1 MIKNFVKKNNIIF
14 PAKLRQS
21 GGYVLIQVMVFG
33 IIAVYVLG
41 ALISWTVID
50 IKASRQAGSK
60 ELSIQIAEA
69 GIDYY
74 RWHLAHAP
82 TDYQDGTGTAGPYVH
97 DFYDKN
103 DNKIGTFT
111 LNITPPLLGS
121 SLVIVKSTG
130 RTDAEPNI
138 ARTIKA
144 KFAKPSI
151 AKYVVVTNDLM
162 RFGEGTEIF
171 GSIHSNKG
179 IRFDGLI
186 HNIITSSVTAY
197 DDPDHTG
204 SHNEYGVHTHISPVD
219 PFPPTTVPSRP
230 DVFTA
235 GRQFPVPEVNFT
247 GITADIAQMKNDA
260 TTTGYWKASSGS
272 LGYHITLKTND
283 TFDLRKVTKL
293 YSQGSCENEKWSIQT
308 ENLLGNYP
316 LPSNGLIFLED
327 NIWVDGQINGARV
340 TIIAATLPDNP
351 NTRKNI
357 TVNNDLLYTN
367 YDGTDVVGLIAQNNV
382 NVGLMS
388 DDNLQID
395 ASLIAQKGR
404 VGRFYYDSD
413 CSSTY
418 YKRQTLT
425 LNGMLA
431 TALRYGFAYTDG
443 TGYQIRNLNYDSDL
457 LYSPPPSFPLT
468 SDQYITLSWEEIK

>member
-1 MIKNFVKKNNIIF
+1 MIKNFIKNNNIENSS
-14 PAKLRQS
+14 KSLEGR
-21 GGYVLIQVMVFG
+21 GYVLIQVIVFST
-33 IIAVYVLG
+33 IATYLLA
-41 ALISWTVID
+41 ALISWAVTDV
-50 IKASRQAGSK
+50 KASKQASDR

-82 TDYQDGTGTAGPYVH
+82 IDYQDGTGVAGPYIH
-97 DFYDKN
+97 DFYDKD

-111 LNITPPLLGS
+111 LDITPPLLGS
-121 SLVIVKSTG
+121 SLVVVKSTG
-130 RTDAEPNI
+130 RPDAEPDI
-138 ARTIKA
+138 ARTIQA

-151 AKYVVVTNDLM
+151 AKYAVVTNDVM

-171 GSIHSNKG
+171 GPVHSNKG
-179 IRFDGLI
+179 IRFDGLT

-204 SHNEYGVHTHISPVD
+204 NNEYGVHTHTPPID
-219 PFPPTTVPSRP
+219 PLPPTAVPSRP
-230 DVFTA
+230 DVFKA
-235 GRQFPVPEVNFT
+235 GRRFPVPEVDFT
-247 GITADIAQMKNDA
+247 GITADIAQMKSGAVANGFWK
-260 TTTGYWKASSGS
+260 TGSGS
-272 LGYHITLKTND
+272 LGYHITLKTNG

-293 YSQGSCENEKWSIQT
+293 YSIGSCPNEKWSIQT
-308 ENLLGNYP
+308 DSLIGNYP
-316 LPSNGLIFLED
+316 LPSNGIIFLED
-327 NIWVDGQINGARV
+327 NIWVDGQINGARI

-351 NTRKNI
+351 STRKNI
-357 TVNNDLLYTN
+357 TINNDLLYTN
-367 YDGTDVVGLIAQNNV
+367 YNGTDAIGLIAQNNI

-395 ASLIAQKGR
+395 ASLIAQKGC
-404 VGRFYYDSD
+404 VGRYYYNSS

-418 YKRQTLT
+418 YKRQSLT
-425 LNGMLA
+425 LNGMIA
-431 TALRYGFAYTDG
+431 SAIRYGFAYTDD

-468 SDQYITLSWEEIK
+468 SDQ

>member
-1 MIKNFVKKNNIIF
+1 MIKNFIKKNITPPLVKPWQN
-14 PAKLRQS
+14 K
-21 GGYVLIQVMVFG
+21 GYILIQVIVFST
-33 IIAVYVLG
+33 IAVYILG
-41 ALISWTVID
+41 ALTNWAASD
-50 IKASRQAGSK
+50 IRASKQSGSR

-82 TDYQDGTGTAGPYVH
+82 TDYQDGTGIAGPYVH

-111 LNITPPLLGS
+111 LDITPPLLGS

-130 RTDAEPNI
+130 RTNAEPNI
-138 ARTIKA
+138 TRTIQA

-151 AKYVVVTNDLM
+151 AKYAVVTNDIM

-171 GSIHSNKG
+171 GPIHSNKG

-186 HNIITSSVTAY
+186 HNIITSSVAAY
-197 DDPDHTG
+197 DDPDHIG
-204 SHNEYGVHTHISPVD
+204 SNNEYGVHTHISPID
-219 PFPPTTVPSRP
+219 PFPPIAVPSRP

-235 GRQFPVPEVNFT
+235 GRQFPIPEVDFT
-247 GITADIAQMKNDA
+247 VITADIAQMKADA
-260 TTTGYWKASSGS
+260 VANGYWRANSGS

-283 TFDLRKVTKL
+283 TFDLRKVTQV
-293 YSQGSCENEKWSIQT
+293 YSQGSCENEKWSVKT

-316 LPSNGLIFLED
+316 LPNNGLIFLED
-327 NIWVDGQINGARV
+327 NVWVNGQINSARV
-340 TIIAATLPDNP
+340 TIIAAVLPDNP
-351 NTRKNI
+351 STRKNI
-357 TVNNDLLYTN
+357 TINNDLLYTN
-367 YDGTDVVGLIAQNNV
+367 YEGSDVVGLIAQNNI
-382 NVGLMS
+382 NVGLIS

-404 VGRFYYDSD
+404 VGRFYYDSE
-413 CSSTY
+413 CSNTY

-431 TALRYGFAYTDG
+431 TAIRYGFAYTDG
-443 TGYQIRNLNYDSDL
+443 TGYQIRNLNYDNDL

-468 SDQYITLSWEEIK
+468 SDQYITISWEEIK

>member
-111 LNITPPLLGS
+111 LNITPPPLGS
-121 SLVIVKSTG
+121 TLVVVKSTG
-130 RTDAEPNI
+130 RTDAEPSI
-138 ARTIKA
+138 ARTIQA

-151 AKYVVVTNDLM
+151 AKYAVVTNDVM
-162 RFGEGTEIF
+162 RFGEGTTIY
-171 GSIHSNKG
+171 GPVHSNKG

-186 HNIITSSVTAY
+186 YNIITSGVTAY
-197 DDPDHTG
+197 DDPDHSG
-204 SHNEYGVHTHISPVD
+204 SNNEYGVHTHVSPVD
-219 PFPPTTVPSRP
+219 TFPPNPIPSRP
-230 DVFTA
+230 DIFTA
-235 GRQFPVPEVNFT
+235 GRLFPVPEVDFT
-247 GITADIAQMKNDA
+247 GITADIAEMKIDA
-260 TTTGYWKASSGS
+260 VDKGYFRASSGS
-272 LGYHITLKTND
+272 QGYHIILKTND
-283 TFDLRKVTKL
+283 TFDLKKVTKL
-293 YSQGSCENEKWSIQT
+293 YSKDTCSNEKWSIQN
-308 ENLLGNYP
+308 ESSIGNFP
-316 LPSNGLIFLED
+316 MPNNGLIFLED
-327 NIWVDGQINGARV
+327 NIWVEGKINSARV
-340 TIIAATLPDNP
+340 NIVAAVLPDNTS
-351 NTRKNI
+351 TRKNI
-357 TVNNDLLYTN
+357 TINNDLLYTN
-367 YDGTDVVGLIAQNNV
+367 YDGSDTIGLIAQNNI
-382 NVGLMS
+382 NVGLIS

-404 VGRFYYDSD
+404 VGRFYYESD

-418 YKRQTLT
+418 YKRNTLT
-425 LNGMLA
+425 LNGMIA
-431 TALRYGFAYTDG
+431 SAIRYGFAYTDG
-443 TGYQIRNLNYDSDL
+443 TGYQLRNLNYDSHL